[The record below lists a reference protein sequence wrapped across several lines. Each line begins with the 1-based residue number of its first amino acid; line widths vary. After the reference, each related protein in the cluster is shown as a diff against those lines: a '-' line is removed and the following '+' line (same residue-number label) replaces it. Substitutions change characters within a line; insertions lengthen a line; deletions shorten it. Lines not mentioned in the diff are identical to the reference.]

1 MGPTGVI
8 DAIAETITRYKRL
21 PVYVAEGTS
30 IGKLAHIYS
39 LPYLRH
45 CYEKLCS
52 SSGPFFVYIKMTDIS
67 TMPCFVQT

>member
-45 CYEKLCS
+45 CYEKALLKFRPLLRLW
-52 SSGPFFVYIKMTDIS
+52 PFGWSK
-67 TMPCFVQT
+67 